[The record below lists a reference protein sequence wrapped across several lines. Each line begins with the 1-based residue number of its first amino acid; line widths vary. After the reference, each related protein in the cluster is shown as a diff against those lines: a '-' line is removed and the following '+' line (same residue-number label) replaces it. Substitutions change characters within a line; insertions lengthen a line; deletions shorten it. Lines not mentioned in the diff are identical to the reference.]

1 MENTQE
7 RKYERME
14 GKFEY
19 LNNYLGKPILVNWG
33 KSYLEG
39 TLHDVNPE
47 RMTATVMPTILYNLN
62 GKPYIEEKTPTT
74 LSLHLFD
81 LTKMECM
88 IQPIRSLEERVAY
101 VNQLN
106 VPKAKIGFGG

>member
-1 MENTQE
+1 METKQE
-7 RKYERME
+7 RKYKRIE

-33 KSYLEG
+33 KTYLEG

-47 RMTATVMPTILYNLN
+47 RMTATIMPTIQYALD
-62 GKPYIEEKTPTT
+62 GKPYVEAKTPTT
-74 LSLHLFD
+74 LSLHLLDF
-81 LTKMECM
+81 TKMECA
-88 IQPIRSLEERVAY
+88 IQPIRSLEERVSY

-106 VPKAKIGFGG
+106 VPKAKIGF